1 MSQSRNRKFQRE
13 GIRVRTRDRSNS
25 GQYSHQNQLQK
36 ELTKIEDLRLK
47 NVMERFR
54 NSFKKEDESA
64 GSNCEET
71 ILEQNKRSRS
81 SFMPYISSADS
92 SDAED
97 AGREGARALPTNR
110 DSQDKTS
117 DNNESLASDRKKTNT
132 NLFIESPE
140 HMRITFRRT
149 RRPRSVEQL
158 KCLSPAE
165 FDQLVQPRSLH
176 EFCELVATDKHQR
189 RSQQLNIRSKSTR
202 PTSYHHRPAKREGT
216 RRTARAGN
224 VPTYTNTADTGK
236 SHNVQAVNT
245 STDVTN
251 RVNNSLTVRTPLYT
265 SRSVGTRSGQNSKVK
280 GLFKMAVYG
289 VLSSSSVNDKTLR
302 PQSAMG
308 TINGNMQSWPSRKE
322 TASKRNTISS
332 ELCEIVGPIVPG
344 GRVLKL
350 LPRHA
355 WDSQ

>member
-13 GIRVRTRDRSNS
+13 GIRVRTRDRSNR

-54 NSFKKEDESA
+54 NSFKKEDEIA

-71 ILEQNKRSRS
+71 ILEQNKRPRS

-97 AGREGARALPTNR
+97 AGCEGARALPTNR

-117 DNNESLASDRKKTNT
+117 DNIESLASDRKKTNT

-202 PTSYHHRPAKREGT
+202 PTSYHHRPAKREVT
-216 RRTARAGN
+216 RRIARAGN
-224 VPTYTNTADTGK
+224 VPTYTNTADTEK
-236 SHNVQAVNT
+236 SHNLQAVNI
-245 STDVTN
+245 SADVTS
-251 RVNNSLTVRTPLYT
+251 RVNNSLTVGRP
-265 SRSVGTRSGQNSKVK
+265 TRSCQNSKVE

-289 VLSSSSVNDKTLR
+289 VLSSSSLNDKTLR
-302 PQSAMG
+302 SQSAMG

-322 TASKRNTISS
+322 MASKRNTISS

-355 WDSQ
+355 WDSH